1 MLRAEKGGSYSV
13 DVALNYYSQW
23 LVNSCGT
30 YPSQVWTDLWST
42 YDRPVFRHYHSMLYS
57 IPKVLEMLAKNK
69 NSGLRQNEFF
79 EDRAAENLATSI
91 RTVKPILGF
100 PQGEVE
106 LRFNVGTR
114 GNGVDKPRWPENLMT
129 QVVT

>member
-30 YPSQVWTDLWST
+30 YPDQVWQELWTS
-42 YDRPVFRHYHSMLYS
+42 YGKPVFRHYHAMLYT
-57 IPKVLEMLAKNK
+57 IPRMLGMMAKNEA
-69 NSGLRQNEFF
+69 SPIVQAAFY
-79 EDRAAENLATSI
+79 EDREAANLETTI

-100 PQGEVE
+100 PGGEVE
-106 LRFNVGTR
+106 LKYNVGTR
-114 GNGVDKPRWPENLMT
+114 GNGVDQPRWPEDLLT
-129 QVVT
+129 PIVH

>member
-30 YPSQVWTDLWST
+30 YPKQVWSDLWNA
-42 YDRPVFRHYHSMLYS
+42 YNKPVFRHYHAMLYS
-57 IPKVLEMLAKNK
+57 IPKMLEILATNE
-69 NSGLRQNEFF
+69 NSPTCQEQFF
-79 EDRAAENLATSI
+79 EDRAAENLAISI
-91 RTVKPILGF
+91 RTVKPILRF
-100 PQGEVE
+100 PHGEVE

-114 GNGVDKPRWPENLMT
+114 GNGVDEPRWPENLLT
-129 QVVT
+129 QIVI